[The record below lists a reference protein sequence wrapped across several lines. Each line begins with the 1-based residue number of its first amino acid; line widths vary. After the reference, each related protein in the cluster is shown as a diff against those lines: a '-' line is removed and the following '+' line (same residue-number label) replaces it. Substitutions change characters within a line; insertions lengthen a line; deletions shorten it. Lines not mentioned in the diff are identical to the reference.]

1 MNDHPHSRY
10 SLDKRLAGQLAPA
23 LNGVFQPIDKSVSR
37 SYKIRL
43 KLAADGQLFLQACL
57 FITFREKKKE
67 TQGKEI
73 CDSGHEFQSSAEAMR
88 FVPDRKQK
96 EATQL
101 LMDRQQSNRWEA
113 LYCRCALYAT

>member
-23 LNGVFQPIDKSVSR
+23 LNGVFQPIGKGVSR

-57 FITFREKKKE
+57 FITFRGKKKKKLRE
-67 TQGKEI
+67 
-73 CDSGHEFQSSAEAMR
+73 
-88 FVPDRKQK
+88 RKFAIQD
-96 EATQL
+96 TSFNLQL
-101 LMDRQQSNRWEA
+101 KP
-113 LYCRCALYAT
+113 